1 MGNAESNIDDDP
13 LEQFTSEEE
22 KGTSGDS
29 SITDYSVLLDEET
42 LKKALSK
49 YPYVLHTRC
58 THYDYGTVYTW
69 YLYVYTNTRM
79 INVVSNFD
87 LSKS

>member
-13 LEQFTSEEE
+13 LEQFTSEGE

-58 THYDYGTVYTW
+58 THFDYDNSVHVV
-69 YLYVYTNTRM
+69 LVHANTKM

-87 LSKS
+87 PSKL